1 MAMNK
6 WSIRNNFEIIKET
19 RLVYKLIMLAK
30 SDLHTLTTRQWDW
43 NGAELMLSMPWSVGL
58 DLSDASLAY
67 LDGKKQKALTR
78 MTVDELFNT
87 VATN

>member
-30 SDLHTLTTRQWDW
+30 SDLHTLTTRQWGW
-43 NGAELMLSMPWSVGL
+43 NGVELMLSMP
-58 DLSDASLAY
+58 
-67 LDGKKQKALTR
+67 
-78 MTVDELFNT
+78 
-87 VATN
+87 